1 MLGADELFKSTQNRI
16 TREEQREL
24 SLKGSCNWSAQLGDR
39 DSPATLL
46 KEVETM
52 FRTCP
57 ICGRQ
62 YSEYP
67 ALSRVDNKTEICPD
81 CGLDEAL
88 ARFLKFE
95 REKKKEAVK

>member
-1 MLGADELFKSTQNRI
+1 
-16 TREEQREL
+16 
-24 SLKGSCNWSAQLGDR
+24 
-39 DSPATLL
+39 
-46 KEVETM
+46 M

-88 ARFLKFE
+88 ACFLKFE
-95 REKKKEAVK
+95 MEKKKETAK